1 LEQKLGESLDK
12 CQAITD
18 IPQLIGDTG
27 FVDVDNFPEY
37 ALEAGKSM
45 LDEMRRHTFGEA
57 LENFRRDQLG
67 IDPHLLPGKQA
78 FYDLRQTLMHLGQHY
93 DDGRK
98 LLVIKDDADS
108 TAIFMRVCIYRF
120 PFHEYTVNPR

>member
-1 LEQKLGESLDK
+1 MEQKLVESLDE
-12 CQAITD
+12 CQAIRD

-67 IDPHLLPGKQA
+67 IDPSPASWKAGI
-78 FYDLRQTLMHLGQHY
+78 LRSATNPHAPWSTL
-93 DDGRK
+93 
-98 LLVIKDDADS
+98 
-108 TAIFMRVCIYRF
+108 
-120 PFHEYTVNPR
+120 